1 MDPDQLIDGSTH
13 PLGLIFLVLAAIL
26 TWTTPRR
33 LALLPLLLVT
43 CYLPLGQF
51 FELGGLRL
59 SFYRIIL
66 LVAAAR
72 MVFRGEN
79 RGLRMTTLD
88 RVFIAWVLVSFFLG
102 LLTQPSS
109 FESRLVS
116 RMGETYNAVGAYF
129 VARCCL
135 RDLDDFAANLRAL
148 GLLLIPLAAAMT
160 HERLTG
166 FNLFSVFGGVPE
178 QTPMR
183 NGVVRSQG
191 AFRHAILAGTYGAFL
206 FPLFY
211 GLYRGSRSGRA
222 SAIAGLAC
230 TFVVCFTSASS
241 GAILALGA
249 AILGLAAWSV
259 RRFMRV
265 IRFGLALGLVGLALT
280 MNAPVWYIF
289 ARISDLAGGTGWYR
303 SFLLEQATTHF
314 HEWFLVGSLYTAHW
328 APGGETAPNDPNN
341 TDIVNHYVWEGL
353 QGGVLKLVLFIGLI
367 VVGFRLVGRHVASTS
382 DRPLNQR
389 YFAWTLGVCLFTHVI
404 SFLSVTYFDQIIVMW
419 YVTLAAIAAAA
430 LADLPTPTAARPAA
444 TGPGP
449 DTSDP
454 VPAPHAATGP

>member
-1 MDPDQLIDGSTH
+1 MDTDQLIDGSTH
-13 PLGLIFLVLAAIL
+13 PLGLIFLVVASIL
-26 TWTTPRR
+26 SWTTPRR
-33 LALLPLLLVT
+33 LALLPRLLVT

-51 FELGGLRL
+51 FDLGGIRF

-66 LVAAAR
+66 LVASAR

-79 RGLRMTTLD
+79 RGLRLTTLD
-88 RVFIAWVLVSFFLG
+88 RVFIAWVLVSFFVG

-109 FESRLVS
+109 FESRLIS
-116 RMGETYNAVGAYF
+116 RLGETYNAVGTYF

-135 RDLDDFAANLRAL
+135 RDLDDLAANLRAL
-148 GLLLIPLAAAMT
+148 GIMLIPLAAAMI
-160 HERLTG
+160 HERMTG
-166 FNLFSVFGGVPE
+166 YNVFSIFGGVPE

-206 FPLFY
+206 FPLFF
-211 GLYRGSRSGRA
+211 GLYRSSRASRSGA
-222 SAIAGLAC
+222 VAGLAC

-249 AILGLAAWSV
+249 AAVGLAAWAV
-259 RRFMRV
+259 RHSMRL
-265 IRFGLALGLVGLALT
+265 IRLALALGLVALALT

-303 SFLLEQATTHF
+303 SFLLEQAASHF
-314 HEWFLVGSLYTAHW
+314 NEWFLVGSLYTAHW
-328 APGGETAPNDPNN
+328 APGGETAPNDSNN

-353 QGGVLKLVLFIGLI
+353 QGGVLKLILFVGLI
-367 VVGFRLVGRHVASTS
+367 IVGFRLVGRHVGWPGE
-382 DRPLNQR
+382 RPLSQR
-389 YFAWTLGVCLFTHVI
+389 YFAWTVGVCLFTHVI

-430 LADLPTPTAARPAA
+430 ITDLPTPAPGSPVQPGHDPGNSDQEPALHVAPRP
-444 TGPGP
+444 
-449 DTSDP
+449 
-454 VPAPHAATGP
+454 